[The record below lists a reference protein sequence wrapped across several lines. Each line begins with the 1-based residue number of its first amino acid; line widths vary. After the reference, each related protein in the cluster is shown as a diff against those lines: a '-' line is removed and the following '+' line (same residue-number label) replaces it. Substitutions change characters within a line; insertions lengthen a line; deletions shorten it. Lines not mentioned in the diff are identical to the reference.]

1 MAKKIKFTLEMKDG
15 VQARTLEDLQ
25 ENFDMEKVVGYFT
38 DGRLQTWLEERYY
51 EDEAEAVSKMSKDAT
66 DFHKKLCEALGVAVV
81 EEELSAIDIEEVER
95 RKQRLEN
102 LRQYTAEKNI
112 LDKVDFVA
120 FNQEE
125 LGDLLSD
132 GVSEIILC
140 NGSFRIP
147 LKQKNKKYIGVGR
160 VEAVIKSEEKVDFSA
175 LGISFVNVKFD
186 EKYDK
191 LENQSGAQL
200 YEMAKK
206 EENIEKSI
214 ELLKMA
220 SDKGDATAMHELG
233 MKYMNGDGVEEDYN
247 KGIEF
252 FEKSAQLGNADAMLD
267 MGDAYFNGITFEKNT
282 ERAFEWYMKG
292 ADNGNA
298 ECMVIIAVRYVNGEW
313 GEKNDKEAVRLLKK
327 SLEEKNDFKSIS
339 MLYLGHI
346 YGDENSDYYNPKE
359 AFQWYKKSAKDDED
373 NCYWVGECY
382 LKGIGV
388 QADRYKAI
396 DWYSKAAD
404 AGDGSSMNAL
414 GLIYG
419 QIADER
425 NSYSEIKEARK
436 KEIQWYEKAIEKGN
450 VAANYNLAYCYHHG
464 IGVQKVIGKAGALY
478 RKAAKDDYILAMVKL
493 GDIFLFDNEPKVVAG
508 KEARK
513 WYEKAAELGNGEAMQ
528 GLGKMFEEGKGV
540 SLNYRVAF
548 EWYKKSVDA
557 GYISAMVDIGLI
569 YEDGKGV
576 SKNYAEACHWY
587 KMAADKGNACAMRL
601 IGRLYFNGNGVTKDE
616 GLAMQWWQRSA
627 DAGDKTA
634 KKWIDEVKT
643 AKSQGKSGGC
653 FITTAVCDTLGKSD
667 DCYELTMFRD
677 FRDNWMAVQA
687 DGEALIQEYYVIAP
701 KIVSAINQLPNA
713 KEIYQNI
720 WDKSLSGC
728 LRYIE
733 QGNMLACKEKYVE
746 MVQKLRKKY
755 IDT

>member
-1 MAKKIKFTLEMKDG
+1 MAKKIKFTLEMKAG

-51 EDEAEAVSKMSKDAT
+51 EDEAEAVSKLSKNT
-66 DFHKKLCEALGVAVV
+66 PDFNKKLCEALGVEVAG
-81 EEELSAIDIEEVER
+81 EELSNIDIEAVEM

-102 LRQYTAEKNI
+102 LRQYTADKNI

-160 VEAVIKSEEKVDFSA
+160 VEAVIKSEEKVDFAA
-175 LGISFVNVKFD
+175 LGINFVNVKFD
-186 EKYDK
+186 AKYDK

-206 EENIEKSI
+206 EEDIEKSI

-220 SDKGDATAMHELG
+220 SDKGDATAIYELG
-233 MKYMNGDGVEEDYN
+233 MCYMNGDGVVKDYK
-247 KGIEF
+247 KGIELI
-252 FEKSAQLGNADAMLD
+252 EKSAILGNTNAMYE
-267 MGDAYFNGITFEKNT
+267 MGEAYFNGITFEKDP
-282 ERAFEWYMKG
+282 RKAFEWYMKG
-292 ADNGNA
+292 ADNGDV
-298 ECMVIIAVRYVNGEW
+298 ECMTVVGVRYVHGEW
-313 GEKNDKEAVRLLKK
+313 EDENDKEAIKFLKK
-327 SLEEKNDFKSIS
+327 SLDGENQFSSVS

-346 YGDENSDYYNPKE
+346 YSNKDSDYYNPKE
-359 AFQWYKKSAKDDED
+359 AFDWYKKSANLDE
-373 NCYWVGECY
+373 NNSYYVGECY
-382 LKGIGV
+382 QNGTGV
-388 QADRYKAI
+388 PIDKYKAME
-396 DWYSKAAD
+396 WYEKSANV
-404 AGDGSSMNAL
+404 GDGDSMNAL

-419 QIADER
+419 QIADAGH
-425 NSYSEIKEARK
+425 SYSEVKEARD
-436 KEIQWYEKAIEKGN
+436 KEIRWYEKAIEKGN
-450 VAANYNLAYCYHHG
+450 VSASYNLAYCYHHG
-464 IGVQKVIGKAGALY
+464 IGVHKFIRKAGVLY
-478 RKAAKDDYILAMVKL
+478 RNAAKEGHILAMVKL
-493 GDIFLFDNEPKVVAG
+493 GDIFLFDNEPNVVEG

-548 EWYKKSVDA
+548 DWYKKSVDA
-557 GYISAMVDIGLI
+557 GYIPAMVDIGVI

-576 SKNYAEACHWY
+576 SQNYAEACRWY

-601 IGRLYFNGNGVTKDE
+601 IGRLYFNGNGVPKDD

-634 KKWIDEVKT
+634 KKWIEEVNT

-653 FITTAVCDTLGKSD
+653 FITTAVCDTLGKPD

-713 KEIYQNI
+713 KEIYQSI
-720 WDKSLSGC
+720 WDKSLSSC

-733 QGNMLACKEKYVE
+733 QGKMLACKEKYVE
-746 MVQKLRKKY
+746 MVDKLRKEY